1 MGSGLD
7 LEVGGAI
14 VVAVTV
20 DDPSADWTTPGV
32 YQVAPNVYRIPLP
45 LPQDGLR
52 AVNVYAIT
60 TGDELVIVDAGWAI
74 DEAREQ
80 LRTALGALGV
90 GFGDIG
96 RFLITHAHQDHYTQ
110 AVPLR
115 REFGSVI
122 AVGKGEQPQ
131 LDLINDPPADAEP
144 AFQGRLS
151 AAGAT
156 GLLERLRAF
165 GRRTPDPSVWEYPDT
180 WLSDRDVVE
189 VGERRLEAIATP
201 GHTRGHV
208 VFREEATTLL
218 FAGDHV
224 LPHITPSIGFE
235 GAPVDFPLRDY
246 LESLRLVRGL
256 PDTILLP
263 AHGTTGGSTHARIDE
278 LLEHHDRRLDV
289 IRDAVERGGSSAAEV
304 AGMITWTRRE
314 RKLDELGMFNEMLAV
329 LETLSHLDVLVLQ
342 GRLAVEVVD
351 GVRRFATV

>member
-1 MGSGLD
+1 M
-7 LEVGGAI
+7 
-14 VVAVTV
+14 VVAVRV
-20 DDPSADWTTPGV
+20 DDPGADWTTPGV
-32 YQVAPNVYRIPLP
+32 YRVAPDVYRIPLP

-60 TGDELVIVDAGWAI
+60 TADELVMIDAGWAI
-74 DEAREQ
+74 AEARER
-80 LRTALGALGV
+80 LDAALGV
-90 GFGDIG
+90 LGAGLGDVG

-115 REFGSVI
+115 REFGAAI
-122 AVGKGEQPQ
+122 AVGKGEQAQ

-144 AFQGRLS
+144 PFQGRLV
-151 AAGAT
+151 AAGAFD
-156 GLLERLRAF
+156 LLERLRAF
-165 GRRTPDPSVWEYPDT
+165 GRRTPDRSVWEYPDS
-180 WLSDRDVVE
+180 WLSDRDLVE

-208 VFREEATTLL
+208 VFREEVTGLL

-235 GAPVDFPLRDY
+235 GAAAEFPLRDY

-263 AHGTTGGSTHARIDE
+263 AHGATGGSTHARIDE
-278 LLEHHDRRLDV
+278 LLDHHDRRLAV

-314 RKLDELGMFNEMLAV
+314 RKLDELGLFNEMLAV
-329 LETLSHLDVLVLQ
+329 IETGAHLDVLVLQ
-342 GRLAVEVVD
+342 GELRCVVED
-351 GVRRFATV
+351 GVGIYSA

>member
-1 MGSGLD
+1 M
-7 LEVGGAI
+7 I
-14 VVAVTV
+14 
-20 DDPSADWTTPGV
+20 
-32 YQVAPNVYRIPLP
+32 
-45 LPQDGLR
+45 
-52 AVNVYAIT
+52 
-60 TGDELVIVDAGWAI
+60 DAGWAI
-74 DEAREQ
+74 AEARER
-80 LRTALGALGV
+80 LEAALGALGA
-90 GFGDIG
+90 GLGDVG

-115 REFGSVI
+115 REFGAAI
-122 AVGKGEQPQ
+122 AVGKGEQAQ

-144 AFQGRLS
+144 PFQGRLV
-151 AAGAT
+151 AAGAFD
-156 GLLERLRAF
+156 LLERLRAF
-165 GRRTPDPSVWEYPDT
+165 GRRTPDRSVWEYPDS

-208 VFREEATTLL
+208 VFREEVTGLL

-235 GAPVDFPLRDY
+235 GAAAEFPLRDY

-263 AHGTTGGSTHARIDE
+263 AHGPTGGSTHARIDE
-278 LLEHHDRRLDV
+278 LLDHHDQRLAV

-314 RKLDELGMFNEMLAV
+314 RKLDELGLFNEMLAV

-342 GRLAVEVVD
+342 GRVGVEVVE
-351 GVRRFATV
+351 GVRRFVAG